1 MVKAVIFDYFGVI
14 SSDDYWKFVRHNRD
28 RASEFRDY
36 ASAVNNG
43 EMHWSDFIDK
53 VAQATGTDVDR
64 VNELYESERI
74 DPRVV
79 HLIAELHTQ
88 YKTGLITNANHEFID
103 DILHKNNLKS
113 LFDAVVVS
121 SRLGYSKPDPRI
133 FRDALTKLGVAAE
146 ETVYFDDLAMHVD
159 AAKNLGINAF
169 VYENY
174 DQAKKQLDQILSQK

>member
-1 MVKAVIFDYFGVI
+1 VI

-28 RASEFRDY
+28 RASKFRDY

-43 EMHWSDFIDK
+43 EMHWSDFIEK
-53 VAQATGTDVDR
+53 VAQATGTDVQR
-64 VNELYESERI
+64 VNELYESEQI

-79 HLIAELHTQ
+79 HLITELHTQ

-103 DILHKNNLKS
+103 EILQTNNLNNI
-113 LFDAVVVS
+113 FDTVVVS

-133 FRDALTKLGVAAE
+133 FSEALERLGVSAA
-146 ETVYFDDLAMHVD
+146 ETVYFDDLSMHVD
-159 AAKNLGINAF
+159 AAKALGIQAF

-174 DQAKKQLDQILSQK
+174 EQAKKQIDKILSQS